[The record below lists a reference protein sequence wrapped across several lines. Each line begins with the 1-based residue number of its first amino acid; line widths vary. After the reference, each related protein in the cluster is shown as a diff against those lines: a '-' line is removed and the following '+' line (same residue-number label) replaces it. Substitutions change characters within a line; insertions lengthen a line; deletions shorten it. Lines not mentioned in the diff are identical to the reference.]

1 METIINSEK
10 QIETEEVQQQEVA
23 QEEKPQRRS
32 SKKNWLYESLD
43 LSRWV
48 HHQTV
53 IRNLPFIFFLATI
66 GIIYIYNAHYMEKNV
81 REIDQIEK
89 QLNELRWE
97 YMTTKS
103 QLEYLSKQSEVAK
116 MVEPNGLKELREPPK
131 KIVSKVNEQ

>member
-1 METIINSEK
+1 MEEVINSVR
-10 QIETEEVQQQEVA
+10 QEEVQPSEPIA
-23 QEEKPQRRS
+23 EEKPQRRS

-43 LSRWV
+43 LSRLV

-53 IRNLPFIFFLATI
+53 IRNLPFIFFIAI
-66 GIIYIYNAHYMEKNV
+66 VGILYIANSHYAEKNV

-97 YMTTKS
+97 FMTTKS

-116 MVEPNGLKELREPPK
+116 MVEPAGLKELRQPPK